1 MLDMTATACTATRSR
16 SRAVEVQLATDFAR
30 DKVAKALYEVIVDGV
45 EFGPRDLPTSEDRE
59 WIRGAIAIPLQEAT
73 EIALHILAW
82 RLTRALERA
91 PNGLLD
97 RFDASHQSREIGW
110 E

>member
-1 MLDMTATACTATRSR
+1 MLEETTIEVAVTRSR
-16 SRAVEVQLATDFAR
+16 SRAVEVQLATDYAR

-59 WIRGAIAIPLQEAT
+59 WIRGAIAIPLHEAT

-82 RLTRALERA
+82 RLTQALERA
-91 PNGLLD
+91 PDGLLD
-97 RFDASHQSREIGW
+97 RFDASHQSRELGW
-110 E
+110 D

>member
-1 MLDMTATACTATRSR
+1 MLDMAATEGTATRSR
-16 SRAVEVQLATDFAR
+16 SRAVEVHIATGYAR

-59 WIRGAIAIPLQEAT
+59 WIRGAIAIPIQEAT
-73 EIALHILAW
+73 EIALHTLAW
-82 RLTRALERA
+82 RLTQALERA
-91 PNGLLD
+91 PDGLLD
-97 RFDASHQSREIGW
+97 RFDASHRARDLGW